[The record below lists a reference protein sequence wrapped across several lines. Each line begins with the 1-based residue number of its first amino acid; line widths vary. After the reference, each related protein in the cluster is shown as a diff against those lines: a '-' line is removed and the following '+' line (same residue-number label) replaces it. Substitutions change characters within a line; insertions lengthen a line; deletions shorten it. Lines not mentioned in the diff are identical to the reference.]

1 MTNSHHLPGP
11 PHPDHSDHPDT
22 RRAGLFPEPERTD
35 AEALADCIRWWDAAT
50 LAVWRLIAE
59 GRQFDAQHITERV
72 GRPYP
77 GDGRRVAAFLR
88 RHSAEGNIRRV
99 DYRPTR
105 RPTSQAIVAVWQP
118 TERGQRTARAVL
130 PTVTDGEGAA

>member
-1 MTNSHHLPGP
+1 MSKYRLPGP
-11 PHPDHSDHPDT
+11 PHPEPDHPDT
-22 RRAGLFPEPERTD
+22 RRAGLFPEPDRTD

-50 LAVWRLIAE
+50 VAVWRLIAE
-59 GRQFDAQHITERV
+59 GRPFDAQHITEQV

-88 RHSAEGNIRRV
+88 RHNGDGNIRIV

-105 RPTSQAIVAVWQP
+105 RPTSGAVVAVWQP
-118 TERGQRTARAVL
+118 TDKGQRIARAVL
-130 PTVTDGEGAA
+130 PDDAEQEGAA